1 MRNQGRF
8 PLRCAPAL
16 LALLLAGGCSLP
28 GTFGVSNEPG
38 PSKPPPGTA
47 HPPTGPIP
55 VGPVVGPGPS
65 AILPLNLAQP
75 ESPQDQASLL
85 SQKLHGVEDDRNLL
99 AARLLQLETTLQDKE
114 KALTEA
120 TEDIG
125 KTGEEINRAR
135 ADIRRMKQENAD
147 LRDKLDRSQREVI
160 DLRKQMIKQMEKDTT
175 SAEGETGKER
185 P

>member
-1 MRNQGRF
+1 M
-8 PLRCAPAL
+8 LTC
-16 LALLLAGGCSLP
+16 GCSLP
-28 GTFGVSNEPG
+28 GTFGLSNEPG
-38 PSKPPPGTA
+38 PSKPLPGTA
-47 HPPTGPIP
+47 HPPTGAVP
-55 VGPVVGPGPS
+55 VGPVVGPRPS
-65 AILPLNLAQP
+65 AILSLNLAQA

-125 KTGEEINRAR
+125 KAGEEINRAR
-135 ADIRRMKQENAD
+135 ADIRHMKQENAE

-160 DLRKQMIKQMEKDTT
+160 DLRKQLIKQMAKETT

-185 P
+185 